1 MLTYFHHHHLHLKY
15 NHIDSPTKGSNSNSQ
30 SLTAAKIFSATDS
43 SGTTRMLTSSRA
55 ISGQNLV
62 TRLITLP
69 GQSPM
74 DSIKEWSVSTFKC
87 TKQLL
92 NEKRG
97 IGSVTNDNQL
107 QADFEQLR
115 DNRSK
120 LAQMLRIGQQMTNH
134 YTQLVKTQKQLHS
147 LMNEM
152 SIKCFTKKSIS
163 NTSNNHH
170 SSINDHKKSSS
181 KQVVANFS
189 SLSNNLSSTTTTSP
203 THHRANAPSASNTFD
218 HYEDFLPVFN
228 HLRNPNLSLMDD
240 FKKNAIAL
248 NIAIKNGEKLI
259 TALNFY
265 CSNLSTLINKTI
277 EDTLATIS
285 QYESARLEYDAERN
299 SLNFISPTA
308 QTSINYSSDT
318 LELARM
324 RYEQLKEDV
333 QIKMKFLEENTIKV
347 VHKQLLLFNGAFASY
362 TSGNTAALD
371 STLKEFSIK

>member
-1 MLTYFHHHHLHLKY
+1 
-15 NHIDSPTKGSNSNSQ
+15 
-30 SLTAAKIFSATDS
+30 
-43 SGTTRMLTSSRA
+43 
-55 ISGQNLV
+55 
-62 TRLITLP
+62 
-69 GQSPM
+69 M
-74 DSIKEWSVSTFKC
+74 DSIKEWSVTTFKC

-97 IGSVTNDNQL
+97 IGSITNDNLL

-115 DNRSK
+115 INRTR
-120 LAQMLRIGQQMTNH
+120 LVQMLRTGQQMTSH

-152 SIKCFTKKSIS
+152 SIKGFAST
-163 NTSNNHH
+163 NHGSNNSNPTNNSNSANSHH
-170 SSINDHKKSSS
+170 LNHYKNKSS

-189 SLSNNLSSTTTTSP
+189 SLGNNLSLSTTTATSP
-203 THHRANAPSASNTFD
+203 TRNQAQSGSKNSANSTCD

-228 HLRNPNLSLMDD
+228 HLRVSNLGLNED
-240 FKKNAIAL
+240 FKKNAFTL
-248 NIAIKNGEKLI
+248 NVAIKNGEKLLA
-259 TALNFY
+259 ALNFY

-277 EDTLATIS
+277 EDTLTTIS
-285 QYESARLEYDAERN
+285 QYEAARLEYDAERN
-299 SLNFISPTA
+299 SVNYISA
-308 QTSINYSSDT
+308 QSSINYSSDR

-333 QIKMKFLEENTIKV
+333 KIKMRLLEENTVQV
-347 VHKQLLLFNGAFASY
+347 VHKQLLLFNSAFASY